1 MKRKLFSLL
10 VLLLTAVTGAWADAT
25 IAKLWVGNSEEV
37 TSEGTITG
45 TGATEGTASVAI
57 ENGSMVLTLNNFKF
71 NGCGYNDS
79 GIYYQSNANGNTP
92 LIIKIEGDNE
102 ITLPGGTDKS
112 LYGFFLYGGNGDHVF
127 TITGSGSLTVTVG
140 DGNLSNG
147 IFVQQADLVLAGG
160 TVTTNVGNA
169 GAEFKSLGVS
179 VPQGTL
185 TIDGGTLK
193 ASGSTTSASRG
204 INVNNNVTIKS
215 GELEAYG
222 YTKGIKNSGG
232 DALVFAEGVT
242 PTLFKAGD
250 NKASATDV
258 SKYEGQKYLH
268 VVCTG
273 GDEPATDDTTVFEL
287 SGSTATTGTL
297 TLGTTGVEVSTV
309 KIHENTDEIAG
320 IKMSNSYNLA
330 DGKYFTI
337 KPATGSF
344 KAGDKLSIAVCFNNA
359 DDTKNAK
366 AAIYADD
373 GTTLLYTTVQG
384 INGRNSA
391 DDPAIE
397 EYVLTQDADLLY
409 IGRNGNT
416 ATFVT
421 TLKVVRP
428 ASSGSGSGQEIT
440 GDAYALSVGENAQ
453 GSVKFLV
460 GENEVTTAKEGET
473 VTVVIT
479 PNTGWV
485 VNKTSGQWIAAE
497 AAARSSVPML
507 NGFELTKSTIAENTW
522 SFTMERANAEV
533 SVSYKKLL
541 TNTDIT
547 VQDITALTYTGQAQE
562 PTVTVKDGQ
571 TVLVKDVDYT
581 VTYSNNINAALAT
594 AAQNAPT
601 VTITAVAT
609 SEKYAGETTKKFTI
623 NKKAL
628 TVKADN
634 KSVTFGD
641 DAPTYTETYD
651 GFVNN
656 ETKAVLSGTLSLTCS
671 YVKNQSGAG
680 TYDITPSGLT
690 SSNYDITFT
699 KGTLTVGKKALED
712 GFIANIASLVY
723 TGVAQ
728 EPAPVVTF
736 NGMTLVKGTD
746 YSVSY
751 ENNVNVGTAT
761 ATVTALANSTK
772 YSGSA
777 SKTFSITKK
786 ALTVK
791 ADNKS
796 VTFGD
801 EAPAYTVSYDGFA
814 AQENKDVLGGTLAL
828 ACDYVKDQSGV
839 GNYTITPSGYTS
851 DNYAITFTKGTLTV
865 GKKALEDGFI
875 ANIASLV
882 YNGVAQEPAP
892 VVTFNG
898 MTLVKGTDYTVA
910 YSNNTNAG
918 TATVTCTGQG
928 NYSGQAQKNFTIVP
942 AVLTEATLK
951 KTEFIFN
958 AFDPQPQTA
967 EVDVVKAGELIVPTT
982 DYTVNDNTQTNLG
995 DYKLTVTG
1003 KNNFQGS
1010 VKADFSIIKDDL
1022 PVTAED
1028 TESGE
1033 EVDNVTI
1040 QVSVETD
1047 TETGEKTVIVDQL
1060 DVTPATSSQQ
1070 VTVEIPSQING
1081 VPVASIGA
1089 GALSAATNVSDIYM
1103 PETGETPIE
1112 VTDASLQ
1119 AGDGKAII
1127 HAPLQLLDNYAKML
1141 PSHVGEKK
1149 VVSEVTQTAKRFW
1162 SFSCGVDVELP
1173 EGVTANIVK
1182 ANTES
1187 QVTSEP
1193 IKGNVVKAN
1202 NGVLLEGQQGVE
1214 YTLTAKAATGIGNDY
1229 EGNLL
1234 EPVIEKKHYGYGQ
1247 GYYILK
1253 DGKFYAIANDAAA
1266 IPSCKAVLHIAGAN
1280 ARVISLVFSDE
1291 TTGLSEK
1298 GIVNS
1303 EKFATATWY
1312 DLNGRKV
1319 AAPTKKGLYIMNG
1332 KKVVVK

>member
-1 MKRKLFSLL
+1 MKKKIFSLL

-57 ENGSMVLTLNNFKF
+57 ENGSMVLTLNDFKF

-102 ITLPGGTDKS
+102 ITLPGDADKS
-112 LYGFFLYGGNGDHVF
+112 LYGFFLFGGNGDHVF

-160 TVTTNVGNA
+160 TVTANAGSA

-204 INVNNNVTIKS
+204 VNVNTNVTIKS

-222 YTKGIKNSGG
+222 YSKGIKNSGSG

-250 NKASATDV
+250 NEASATDV

-273 GDEPATDDTTVFEL
+273 GDEPAT
-287 SGSTATTGTL
+287 
-297 TLGTTGVEVSTV
+297 
-309 KIHENTDEIAG
+309 
-320 IKMSNSYNLA
+320 
-330 DGKYFTI
+330 
-337 KPATGSF
+337 P
-344 KAGDKLSIAVCFNNA
+344 
-359 DDTKNAK
+359 
-366 AAIYADD
+366 
-373 GTTLLYTTVQG
+373 
-384 INGRNSA
+384 
-391 DDPAIE
+391 
-397 EYVLTQDADLLY
+397 
-409 IGRNGNT
+409 
-416 ATFVT
+416 
-421 TLKVVRP
+421 
-428 ASSGSGSGQEIT
+428 T
-440 GDAYALSVGENAQ
+440 GDGVNYALSVGTSEH
-453 GSVKFLV
+453 GTVKFFV
-460 GENEVTTAKEGET
+460 NETEVNTAAEGQT
-473 VTVVIT
+473 VTVEIT
-479 PNTGWV
+479 PATGWSTGSI
-485 VNKTSGQWIAAE
+485 KGLWY
-497 AAARSSVPML
+497 AAASSAKAPKRAQSNVGL
-507 NGFELTKSTIAENTW
+507 LKDFELTKLLGQDNTW
-522 SFTMERANAEV
+522 SFVMERANADI
-533 SVSYKKLL
+533 SVTYKKLL
-541 TNTDIT
+541 TN
-547 VQDITALTYTGQAQE
+547 QDITIEDITAPTYTGQALE
-562 PTVTVKDGQ
+562 PVVTVKDGSV
-571 TVLVKDVDYT
+571 VLTKDVDYT
-581 VTYSNNINAALAT
+581 VTYSNNINAALSTAT
-594 AAQNAPT
+594 ENAPT

-609 SEKYAGETTKKFTI
+609 SDKYAGETTKTFTI
-623 NKKAL
+623 LPKALEDGFIANIDALVYTGVAQTPEPTVTYNNMTLVKGTDFTYSYTNNVNVAAATAENAPTVTVTGKGNYTGTAQKKFDITTAAL
-628 TVKADN
+628 TVTADN
-634 KSVTFGD
+634 KQVTYGD
-641 DAPTYTETYD
+641 AAPQYTVSYT

-656 ETKAVLSGTLSLTCS
+656 ETAAVLGGTLAFACD
-671 YVKNQSGAG
+671 YVKDQSGVG
-680 TYDITPSGLT
+680 NYTITPSGLT
-690 SSNYDITFT
+690 SSNYAITFAN
-699 KGTLTVGKKALED
+699 GTLTVGAKALEN
-712 GFIANIASLVY
+712 GFIATISSLVY
-723 TGVAQ
+723 NGQAQ

-786 ALTVK
+786 ALTVT

-801 EAPAYTVSYDGFA
+801 DAPTYTESYDGFVNNETKA
-814 AQENKDVLGGTLAL
+814 VLGGTLAL
-828 ACDYVKDQSGV
+828 TCDYVKDQSGV

-851 DNYAITFTKGTLTV
+851 DNYAITFTNGTLTV
-865 GKKALEDGFI
+865 GTKALENGFI
-875 ANIASLV
+875 GDIDALTYTSL
-882 YNGVAQEPAP
+882 AQEPAP
-892 VVTFNG
+892 VLTFHE
-898 MTLVKGTDYTVA
+898 MTLVAGTDYTVA

-951 KTEFIFN
+951 KTEFIYN

-982 DYTVNDNTQTNLG
+982 DYTVSDNTQTNLG

-1182 ANTES
+1182 ANTEN

-1193 IKGNVVKAN
+1193 IKSNVVKAN

-1247 GYYILK
+1247 GYFILK
-1253 DGKFYAIANDAAA
+1253 NGQFHAIANDAAA

-1280 ARVISLVFSDE
+1280 ARVINLVFSDE